1 MALPEC
7 LRRAACALLA
17 CCSAAALADEPVH
30 SWNFRVYLNHD
41 LIGYHDFTLTSL
53 GAARELRSA
62 AHFLVKV
69 LFINAYHYDHHAAE
83 IWHGDCL
90 ERLESHSDDD
100 GKMLSV
106 HVHSVGH
113 ELDVEAT
120 DAHYSLPGCA
130 MTFAY
135 WNPVMLLQNH
145 LINPETGE
153 DVPVDIRLNGEEDI
167 QVRNE
172 SVHAKHY
179 HLHSAKMAID
189 LWYSAHGDWLAL
201 ETPEKGRRLRYVLN

>member
-120 DAHYSLPGCA
+120 DAHYSLPGPPRWILIFGTPPRATGWRSRRRRKGAACA
-130 MTFAY
+130 TCS
-135 WNPVMLLQNH
+135 
-145 LINPETGE
+145 IDGCG
-153 DVPVDIRLNGEEDI
+153 NGGGAARIHQRQQRCAE
-167 QVRNE
+167 V
-172 SVHAKHY
+172 
-179 HLHSAKMAID
+179 
-189 LWYSAHGDWLAL
+189 
-201 ETPEKGRRLRYVLN
+201 